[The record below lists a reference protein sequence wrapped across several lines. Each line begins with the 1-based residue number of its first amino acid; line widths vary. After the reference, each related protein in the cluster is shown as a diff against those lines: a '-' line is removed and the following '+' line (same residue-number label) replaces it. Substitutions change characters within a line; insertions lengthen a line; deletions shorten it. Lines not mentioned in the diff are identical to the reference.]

1 MTNPRSGLQIRRM
14 ILLAVVLLT
23 TLRLIPNGVL
33 CMCRRLIHP
42 ECVEGVFCE
51 VGLPLH
57 GVLRSSAHSWY
68 SDVFCAMAH
77 IHSPR
82 AGVCCARCVASA
94 VPREGA
100 GQLSA
105 FLLLEAGTL

>member
-1 MTNPRSGLQIRRM
+1 VLFREHVNFHYSRY
-14 ILLAVVLLT
+14 VVEVEFYE
-23 TLRLIPNGVL
+23 LRVN
-33 CMCRRLIHP
+33 
-42 ECVEGVFCE
+42 
-51 VGLPLH
+51 

-77 IHSPR
+77 IHSPQ

>member
-1 MTNPRSGLQIRRM
+1 MAHHANECFLLLFGRYVPVSKSMEVLQLTQRSGLF
-14 ILLAVVLLT
+14 T
-23 TLRLIPNGVL
+23 GV
-33 CMCRRLIHP
+33 RGI
-42 ECVEGVFCE
+42 GI
-51 VGLPLH
+51 
-57 GVLRSSAHSWY
+57 LRSSAHSWY
-68 SDVFCAMAH
+68 SEVFCAMAH
-77 IHSPR
+77 IHSPQ